1 MSLDKIKSI
10 ATEIK
15 AKSVELDQAIYEY
28 QQTIPAKGE
37 AQPVVEA
44 AQASQMNTTIPAP
57 VAAPQTLDIA
67 PTATPAPETATKPQ
81 AAPET
86 PQVEITSPT
95 E

>member
-10 ATEIK
+10 SEAIK

-44 AQASQMNTTIPAP
+44 APAP
-57 VAAPQTLDIA
+57 VEAPQTPETA
-67 PTATPAPETATKPQ
+67 PTATPEPETATESQ

>member
-10 ATEIK
+10 SEAIK

-44 AQASQMNTTIPAP
+44 APAP
-57 VAAPQTLDIA
+57 VEAPQTPEIA
-67 PTATPAPETATKPQ
+67 PTATPAPEPTEAT
-81 AAPET
+81 
-86 PQVEITSPT
+86 VEPVISPT

>member
-28 QQTIPAKGE
+28 QQTNPAKGE

-44 AQASQMNTTIPAP
+44 APAP
-57 VAAPQTLDIA
+57 VEAPQTPETAL
-67 PTATPAPETATKPQ
+67 TATPAPETVSETSATPT
-81 AAPET
+81 E